1 MRFAR
6 GVVFWWLLV
15 LCCGRVFAGEAI
27 ILATGEWP
35 PFVSGGMAGQG
46 FATEIVVAAARVAG
60 YEPAIEI
67 VPWARAEHLAKEGLV
82 TGTFVWAKNDERSQ
96 YFLFTEPFSY
106 TREKIFYLK
115 KRFPQLSYAGLT
127 SLRGYTFG
135 GTISYGH
142 VAILERAGLEVEVAQ
157 SDEINLRK
165 LEAGRFDFFA
175 MDEIAAWHAIANL
188 FPGREHEFGCL
199 EEESLQAPMGLMVS
213 KSRPNVAEFIT
224 RFNQGLESIRS
235 TGVYDEILSRHK
247 IPRQSQQH

>member
-1 MRFAR
+1 MRLAR
-6 GVVFWWLLV
+6 GVLLCWVLV

-35 PFVSGGMAGQG
+35 PFVSSSMAGKG
-46 FATEIVVAAARVAG
+46 FVTEIVVAAARAAG

-82 TGTFVWAKNDERSQ
+82 TGTFAWAKNDQRSH

-115 KRFPQLSYAGLT
+115 KRFPALAYAGLA

-135 GTISYGH
+135 GTLSYGH
-142 VAILERAGLEVEVAQ
+142 VAILERAGLEVEVAE

-175 MDEIAAWHAIANL
+175 MDEIVARHAIADL
-188 FPGREHEFGCL
+188 FPGRENEFGCL
-199 EEESLQAPMGLMVS
+199 EDESLQAPMGLMVS
-213 KSRPNVAEFIT
+213 KSRPNATEFIT

-235 TGVYDEILSRHK
+235 TGVYDEILSRHN
-247 IPRQSQQH
+247 IPGQK